1 MPLYPSAEWALQS
14 ATVVVWPHLQSD
26 WGPYLASSQ
35 DNAIE
40 RHYRSLCEQI
50 AIYQQIIVIA
60 YDAAHQ
66 QHIRGQ
72 CHAITEDKLT
82 IFVIK
87 TNDTWVRDFG
97 PQYFAKQ
104 GLDLQFNAWGN
115 QYPCALDAAF
125 AENFHQQLCSSNK
138 APYLNIQAETLTPS
152 QWTLEGGNLEFN
164 GAGTVLFNYRCVLR
178 NNPHLNLSEEQVSQ
192 QLCQQF
198 SLQQALSVD
207 VPALTG
213 DDTGGHIDTLAR
225 FIDEKHIVY
234 AKTHQTKHADTV
246 TLAKLEQDLKRL
258 AATHDLQLTA
268 VNATATTLYN
278 AANNIVP
285 ASYLNFLFI
294 NDALLLPLYNLA
306 SDAAVLAQFQQ
317 LLPQRK
323 IIGIDATALI
333 EQFGS
338 IHCATL
344 HLTADLF
351 KMEGT

>member
-14 ATVVVWPHLQSD
+14 ATIVVWPHPQSD
-26 WGPYLASSQ
+26 WAPYLSNSQ

-40 RHYRSLCEQI
+40 QLYRHLCEQI
-50 AIYQQIIVIA
+50 AIYQQVIVIA
-60 YDAAHQ
+60 YDATHQ
-66 QHIRGQ
+66 QHIRSQ
-72 CHAITEDKLT
+72 CRAIAEDRLT
-82 IFVIK
+82 IFIIK

-115 QYPCALDAAF
+115 QYPCSLDTAF
-125 AENFHQQLCSSNK
+125 AENFHQQLCATNT
-138 APYLNIQAETLTPS
+138 APYMNITAETLTPS
-152 QWTLEGGNLEFN
+152 RWTLEGGNLEFN
-164 GAGTVLFNYRCVLR
+164 GAGMVLFNYHCVLR
-178 NNPHLNLSEEQVSQ
+178 NNPQLNLSEEQVSQ

-198 SLQQALSVD
+198 SLQRALSVD
-207 VPALTG
+207 VPALAG

-234 AKTHQTKHADTV
+234 AKMHQSEHADAV
-246 TLAKLEQDLKRL
+246 TLDKLEQDLKEL
-258 AATHDLQLTA
+258 AAIHDLQLTA
-268 VNATATTLYN
+268 VNATVTSLYN
-278 AANNIVP
+278 ATNNIVP

-294 NDALLLPLYNLA
+294 NNALLLPLYNLD
-306 SDAAVLAQFQQ
+306 SDAAVLVQFQQ
-317 LLPQRK
+317 LLPRHK
-323 IIGIDATALI
+323 IIGIDASTLI

-344 HLTADLF
+344 HLAADIF